1 MDVYVRDI
9 VFSELQNVLEM
20 RSTLSHGAPG
30 IFDDLYFI
38 AKAQDFILFKEV
50 SFNLIIFMQRFF
62 PKYKSGFLLLQT
74 LPFLLTA
81 FKWKSEFR
89 KIIRTTLHGLASTNS
104 FFIVYLV
111 VISTP
116 KIQNYLQMKKVK
128 HTFPHTLL
136 HSVPFHGPFRLSS
149 VSCPHHHSPNAP
161 VWISCSSCISHG
173 IHHGLPC
180 SSPCQSAFPRTGE
193 QRLPLLVLVLTP
205 FRLL

>member
-1 MDVYVRDI
+1 MGTMSSFTKVSSTTEETGTRILDT
-9 VFSELQNVLEM
+9 VFSELQNEVLEM

-38 AKAQDFILFKEV
+38 AKAQDFMLFKEV

-81 FKWKSEFR
+81 FKWKSEFC
-89 KIIRTTLHGLASTNS
+89 KIIRTIFHGLASTNS
-104 FFIVYLV
+104 FIIVYLV
-111 VISTP
+111 VIGTP

-136 HSVPFHGPFRLSS
+136 HSAHFVWLSPLQTQFS
-149 VSCPHHHSPNAP
+149 
-161 VWISCSSCISHG
+161 IM
-173 IHHGLPC
+173 
-180 SSPCQSAFPRTGE
+180 SSP
-193 QRLPLLVLVLTP
+193 PLSQCPSLD
-205 FRLL
+205 